1 MRVHAC
7 TCVYACTW
15 YFLVCARN
23 ITHFPP
29 GLAHKQ
35 FIKHVLPALPL
46 KKTKFHAFADCTP
59 FTLNPQ
65 NSIPA
70 QIGAGKSYFG
80 GIYIQWATLL

>member
-23 ITHFPP
+23 ITHLPP

-35 FIKHVLPALPL
+35 SGEVVITTFSRFVSGLTPYVFFEHIKLIS
-46 KKTKFHAFADCTP
+46 KKKMTWGH
-59 FTLNPQ
+59 
-65 NSIPA
+65 I
-70 QIGAGKSYFG
+70 
-80 GIYIQWATLL
+80 

>member
-23 ITHFPP
+23 ITHLPP

-46 KKTKFHAFADCTP
+46 KKTKFHDFAD
-59 FTLNPQ
+59 
-65 NSIPA
+65 
-70 QIGAGKSYFG
+70 
-80 GIYIQWATLL
+80 